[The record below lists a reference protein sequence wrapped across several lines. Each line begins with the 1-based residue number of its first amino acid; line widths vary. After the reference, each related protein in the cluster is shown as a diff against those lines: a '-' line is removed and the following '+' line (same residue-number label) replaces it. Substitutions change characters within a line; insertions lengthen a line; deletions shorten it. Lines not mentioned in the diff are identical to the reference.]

1 MEILGNADDIIYDI
15 YFNYRYL
22 HGWQKDF
29 MAVKKLREFS
39 SFAIYSYL
47 IESAFKAV
55 KGMQHSEARKVKGVP
70 FVNERYTFCQNWHM
84 YIKGHRLDLQAEPHC
99 TMLC

>member
-29 MAVKKLREFS
+29 TAVKKLREFS
-39 SFAIYSYL
+39 SFVI
-47 IESAFKAV
+47 IIN
-55 KGMQHSEARKVKGVP
+55 RK
-70 FVNERYTFCQNWHM
+70 C
-84 YIKGHRLDLQAEPHC
+84 I
-99 TMLC
+99 

>member
-29 MAVKKLREFS
+29 TLVKKLREFS
-39 SFAIYSYL
+39 SFVIYS
-47 IESAFKAV
+47 
-55 KGMQHSEARKVKGVP
+55 
-70 FVNERYTFCQNWHM
+70 
-84 YIKGHRLDLQAEPHC
+84 
-99 TMLC
+99 